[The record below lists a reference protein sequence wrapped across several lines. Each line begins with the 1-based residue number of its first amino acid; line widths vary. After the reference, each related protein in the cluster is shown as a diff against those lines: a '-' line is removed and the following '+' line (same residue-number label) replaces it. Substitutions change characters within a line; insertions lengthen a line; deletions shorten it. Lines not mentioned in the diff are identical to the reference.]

1 MSRLI
6 LVATTLAMMLAGCD
20 RFPDNGIQVVS
31 NLPPDENC
39 LLSADQEIRLLGGTY
54 DIAYRNSNNEASD
67 YLIAPL
73 VRSYLVDTALEF
85 QAVQNNIQITDFDVT
100 LHLADGRIAA
110 LPPPLVN
117 PYRVR
122 TTAVIPAAAD
132 SGQFNDEVAAAV
144 GIPASYQAALQE
156 IRDAT
161 GFSTFLLDI
170 RANGTTFGGFS
181 QQSAP
186 YRFPVEICEGCLE
199 RCVAEDLDSSCL
211 PGQDLSVYCT
221 TVLPPTP

>member
-6 LVATTLAMMLAGCD
+6 LVATMLAMTLAGCN
-20 RFPDNGIQVVS
+20 RFPDNGIQVIS

-39 LLSADQEIRLLGGTY
+39 LLSADQEVRLLRGTY
-54 DIAYRNSNNEASD
+54 DIAFRDADGAAVD

-85 QAVQNNIQITDFDVT
+85 QGVQNNIQITDFDVT
-100 LHLADGRIAA
+100 ILLADGRIAA

-122 TTAVIPAAAD
+122 TSAVIPAALET
-132 SGQFNDEVAAAV
+132 GQFTDEVAAAV
-144 GIPASYQAALQE
+144 GIPAGYQDALQE
-156 IRDAT
+156 ISDAT
-161 GFSTFLLDI
+161 GFTTYLLDI

-186 YRFPVEICEGCLE
+186 FRFPVEICEGCLE
-199 RCVAEDLDSSCL
+199 NCFSDALENSCL
-211 PGQDLSVYCT
+211 PGQDVFPYCT
-221 TVLPPTP
+221 APPVITP